1 MKTFKNNKDMSKK
14 DLRTRFAEVKQQIND
29 IYAAAK
35 NENRGLTEDE
45 SANVA
50 ILKREMGEI
59 NADMMIESAERA
71 AARVAGMTGSDS
83 RANEVRSLFAN
94 AVREA
99 IKNGGTDNSIQ
110 LRASALIDKADAQ
123 PLVALTIGDIIGPLE
138 KGMVLDKVGCH
149 IQTGL
154 TDDWA
159 YPVVEAVEATV
170 AGEAVA
176 ISDSDIE
183 IGAVKPAPQRVAVTV
198 PVTRTALAM
207 TDSRLYEIVTS
218 SLQKAIQRTLNNW
231 MFARTAI
238 ATGVNGLF
246 VNPTT
251 TKTFAGAP
259 KYADVCNLVGAVDS
273 TGIVPSASA
282 AFVMNNAMRATLKA
296 TPRVEGGERMIIE
309 NDMIDGVP
317 VFVTE
322 YAPADTIYYGYFS
335 YALVGQFG
343 DSTLIVDPYTLAKK
357 NQVQFTLNSFWDI
370 KPARAQAFGVLEAQ
384 A

>member
-1 MKTFKNNKDMSKK
+1 MSKK
-14 DLRTRFAEVKQQIND
+14 DLRTRFAEVKQQINE
-29 IYAAAK
+29 IYSAAK

-45 SANVA
+45 SAKVA
-50 ILKREMGEI
+50 TLKTEISEI
-59 NADMMIESAERA
+59 NTESMIEAAERA
-71 AARVAGMTGSDS
+71 AARVAGVNGGEN
-83 RANEVRSLFAN
+83 RENEVRSLFAN
-94 AVREA
+94 AVKDA
-99 IKNGGTDNSIQ
+99 VKKGGVDNTIQ

-123 PLVALTIGDIIGPLE
+123 PLVELTIGDIIGPLE
-138 KGMVLDKVGCH
+138 KGLVLDKVGCH

-159 YPVVEAVEATV
+159 YPVVEAVEASV
-170 AGEAVA
+170 AGEAIA

-183 IGAVKPAPQRVAVTV
+183 INSVKPTPTRVAISV

-207 TDSRLYEIVTS
+207 TNDRLYEIVTS

-238 ATGVNGLF
+238 ASGVNGLF
-246 VNPTT
+246 VNPTSVE
-251 TKTFAGAP
+251 KFSGAAS
-259 KYADVCNLVGAVDS
+259 YADVCNLVGAVDS
-273 TGIVPSASA
+273 TGIVPSATA
-282 AFVMNNAMRATLKA
+282 AFVMNNAMRAALKS
-296 TPRVEGGERMIIE
+296 TPRVAGGERMVIE

-317 VFVTE
+317 VYVTE
-322 YAPADTIYYGYFS
+322 YAPAGTIYYGYFS

-370 KPARAQAFGVLEAQ
+370 KAARPQAFGVLEATE
-384 A
+384 

>member
-1 MKTFKNNKDMSKK
+1 MSKNNLK
-14 DLRTRFAEVKQQIND
+14 TRFAEVKQQIMD
-29 IYAAAK
+29 IYSAAK
-35 NENRGLTEDE
+35 AENRGLTDAE
-45 SANVA
+45 SANVE

-59 NADMMIESAERA
+59 NADFMIESAERA
-71 AARVAGMTGSDS
+71 AARVAGATHSES
-83 RANEVRSLFAN
+83 RAAEMRSLFAN
-94 AVREA
+94 SVREA

-154 TDDWA
+154 TEDWA

-170 AGEAVA
+170 AGESVA

-183 IGAVKPAPQRVAVTV
+183 ISAVKPTPQRVAVTV

-207 TDSRLYEIVTS
+207 TDERLYEIVTS

-238 ATGVNGLF
+238 ASGINGLF

-251 TKTFAGAP
+251 VKKFTGAP
-259 KYADVCNLVGAVDS
+259 TYADVCGLVGAVDG
-273 TGIVPSASA
+273 TGIVPSATA
-282 AFVMNNAMRATLKA
+282 AFVMNNAMRATLKS
-296 TPRVEGGERMIIE
+296 TPRVNGGERMIIE

-322 YAPADTIYYGYFS
+322 YASEGTIEYGYFS

-370 KPARAQAFGVLEAQ
+370 KPARAQAFGVLEAN

>member
-1 MKTFKNNKDMSKK
+1 MSKK

-50 ILKREMGEI
+50 NLKREISEI

-71 AARVAGMTGSDS
+71 AARAAGVTGSET

-94 AVREA
+94 AIREA
-99 IKNGGTDNSIQ
+99 VNKGGMDNTIQ
-110 LRASALIDKADAQ
+110 LRAASIIDKADAQ
-123 PLVALTIGDIIGPLE
+123 PLTELTIGDIIGPLE

-159 YPVVEAVEATV
+159 YPVVEALEASV
-170 AGEAVA
+170 AGETVA

-183 IGAVKPAPQRVAVTV
+183 IGAVKPTPNRVAVSV

-207 TDSRLYEIVTS
+207 TNDRLYQIVTS
-218 SLQKAIQRTLNNW
+218 SIQKAIMRTLNKW
-231 MFARTAI
+231 MFQRTAI

-251 TKTFAGAP
+251 IQTFTG
-259 KYADVCNLVGAVDS
+259 KVTYADLCAFVGAVDS

-282 AFVMNNAMRATLKA
+282 AFVMNNAMRAALRA
-296 TPRVEGGERMIIE
+296 TPRGEGGERMIIE

-317 VFVTE
+317 VFVTG
-322 YAPADTIYYGYFS
+322 YGPAYTVYYGYFNC
-335 YALVGQFG
+335 ALVGQFG
-343 DSTLIVDPYTLAKK
+343 ESTLIVDPYSFVKQNK
-357 NQVQFTLNSFWDI
+357 VQFTLNSFWDI
-370 KPARAQAFGVLEAQ
+370 KPARPQAFGVLELSA
-384 A
+384 

>member
-1 MKTFKNNKDMSKK
+1 MKKN

-29 IYAAAK
+29 IFAAAK
-35 NENRGLTEDE
+35 NENRGLTEVE

-50 ILKREMGEI
+50 NLKREISEI
-59 NADMMIESAERA
+59 NADMMFESAERA
-71 AARVAGMTGSDS
+71 AARVEGISANSH
-83 RANEVRSLFAN
+83 ANEVRSLLAN
-94 AVREA
+94 SIREVVS
-99 IKNGGTDNSIQ
+99 KPGTENAIQ
-110 LRASALIDKADAQ
+110 LRAASLIDKSDAQ

-154 TDDWA
+154 TDDWV
-159 YPVVEAVEATV
+159 YPVVEAVEASV

-183 IGAVKPAPQRVAVTV
+183 INQVKPNPTRVAVTV

-207 TDSRLYEIVTS
+207 TDDRLYEVVTS
-218 SLQKAIQRTLNNW
+218 SLQKAIMRTLNNW
-231 MFARTAI
+231 MFSRTAI
-238 ATGVNGLF
+238 ASGVNGLF
-246 VNPTT
+246 VDPTT
-251 TKTFAGAP
+251 VKKFSGVP
-259 KYADVCNLVGAVDS
+259 SFADVCGLVGAVDS
-273 TGIVPSASA
+273 TGIVPSATA
-282 AFVMNNAMRATLKA
+282 AFVMSNAMRATLKA
-296 TPRVEGGERMIIE
+296 TPRVAGGDRMIIE

-322 YAPADTIYYGYFS
+322 YAPANTLYYGYFS

-343 DSTLIVDPYTLAKK
+343 DSTLIVDPYTLVKK

-370 KPARAQAFGVLEAQ
+370 KPARKQAFGVLEATE
-384 A
+384 

>member
-1 MKTFKNNKDMSKK
+1 MIKK
-14 DLRTRFAEVKQQIND
+14 DLRTRFAETKQQIMD
-29 IYAAAK
+29 IYSAAK
-35 NENRGLTEDE
+35 KENRGLTEDE
-45 SANVA
+45 SATVA
-50 ILKREMGEI
+50 NLKREVSEI
-59 NADMMIESAERA
+59 SADMMIESAERA
-71 AARVAGMTGSDS
+71 AARVAGMTGSEAH
-83 RANEVRSLFAN
+83 ANEVRSLFAN

-110 LRASALIDKADAQ
+110 LRASLLIDKADAQ

-170 AGEAVA
+170 AGESVA

-183 IGAVKPAPQRVAVTV
+183 ISAVKPAPQRVAVTV

-231 MFARTAI
+231 MFSRTAI
-238 ATGVNGLF
+238 VSGVNGLF

-251 TKTFAGAP
+251 ITQFTSTP
-259 KYADVCNLVGAVDS
+259 SYADVCGLVGKVDS
-273 TGIVPSASA
+273 TGIVPSATA
-282 AFVMNNAMRATLKA
+282 AFVMNNAMRATLKS
-296 TPRVEGGERMIIE
+296 TPRVAGGERMIIE

-322 YAPADTIYYGYFS
+322 YAPANTIYYGYFS

-370 KPARAQAFGVLEAQ
+370 KAARAQAFGVLEVAG
-384 A
+384 

>member
-1 MKTFKNNKDMSKK
+1 MSKK
-14 DLRTRFAEVKQQIND
+14 DLRTRFAECKQQVNEIF
-29 IYAAAK
+29 AAAK

-45 SANVA
+45 SAKVA
-50 ILKREMGEI
+50 SLRTELNEI
-59 NADMMIESAERA
+59 NTDLMIESAERA
-71 AARVAGMTGSDS
+71 AARVAGMGGSNA
-83 RANEVRSLFAN
+83 RANEVRSLFAEKVKE
-94 AVREA
+94 AV
-99 IKNGGTDNSIQ
+99 KNGGMENAIN
-110 LRASALIDKADAQ
+110 LRASSLIDKTDAQ
-123 PLVALTIGDIIGPLE
+123 PLVELTIGDIIGPLE
-138 KGMVLDKVGCH
+138 KGMIMDKVGCH

-159 YPVVEAVEATV
+159 YPVIEAVEATV
-170 AGEAVA
+170 AGETVA

-183 IGAVKPAPQRVAVTV
+183 ISAVKPTPQRVAVTV

-207 TDSRLYEIVTS
+207 TNDRLYEIVTT

-231 MFARTAI
+231 MFSRTAI
-238 ATGVNGLF
+238 ASGVNGLF

-251 TKTFAGAP
+251 VKTFTTAP
-259 KYADVCNLVGAVDS
+259 TYADVCGLVGDVDS
-273 TGIVPSASA
+273 TGIVPSATA
-282 AFVMNNAMRATLKA
+282 AFVMNNAMRAALKS
-296 TPRVEGGERMIIE
+296 TPRVSGGDRMIIE

-322 YAPADTIYYGYFS
+322 YASAGTIEYGYFS

-370 KPARAQAFGVLEAQ
+370 KPARTQAFGVLEKKA
-384 A
+384 

>member
-1 MKTFKNNKDMSKK
+1 MTKK

-29 IYAAAK
+29 IYAAASK
-35 NENRGLTEDE
+35 ENRGLTELE
-45 SANVA
+45 SADVA
-50 ILKREMGEI
+50 NLKREVSEI
-59 NADMMIESAERA
+59 NADMLIESAERA
-71 AARVAGMTGSDS
+71 AARVAGVAGAEA
-83 RANEVRSLFAN
+83 RANEVRSAFAT
-94 AVREA
+94 AIREA
-99 IKNGGTDNSIQ
+99 VNKGGMDNTIQ

-170 AGEAVA
+170 AGETVA

-183 IGAVKPAPQRVAVTV
+183 ISAVKPTPTRVAVTV
-198 PVTRTALAM
+198 PITRTALAM
-207 TDSRLYEIVTS
+207 TDERLYEVVTS
-218 SLQKAIQRTLNNW
+218 SLQKAIQRTLNDW

-251 TKTFAGAP
+251 VKTFTGAP
-259 KYADVCNLVGAVDS
+259 TYAGVCGLVGAVDS

-282 AFVMNNAMRATLKA
+282 AFVMNNTMRATLKS
-296 TPRVEGGERMIIE
+296 TPRVSGGERMIIE

-322 YAPADTIYYGYFS
+322 YAPANTIYYGYFS

-370 KPARAQAFGVLEAQ
+370 KPARSQAFGVLENKG
-384 A
+384 

>member
-1 MKTFKNNKDMSKK
+1 MNKN
-14 DLRTRFAEVKQQIND
+14 DLRTRFAEVKKQLNE
-29 IYAAAK
+29 IYEAAK
-35 NENRGLTEDE
+35 AENRGLSEKE
-45 SANVA
+45 SADVA
-50 ILKREMGEI
+50 TLRATMSEI
-59 NADMMIESAERA
+59 NTDLMIESAERA
-71 AARVAGMTGSDS
+71 VARVAGATGLEG

-99 IKNGGTDNSIQ
+99 INKGGVENTIQ
-110 LRASALIDKADAQ
+110 LRATSLIDKADAQ
-123 PLVALTIGDIIGPLE
+123 PLVELTIGDIIGPLE

-170 AGEAVA
+170 AGESIA

-183 IGAVKPAPQRVAVTV
+183 ISAVKPTPTRVAISV

-207 TDSRLYEIVTS
+207 TNERLYEIVTS
-218 SLQKAIQRTLNNW
+218 SLQKAIRRTLNNW
-231 MFARTAI
+231 MFSRTAI
-238 ATGVNGLF
+238 ASGVNGLF
-246 VNPTT
+246 VSPKSVKKFTTAAPT
-251 TKTFAGAP
+251 F
-259 KYADVCNLVGAVDS
+259 ADVCGLVGAVDS
-273 TGIVPSASA
+273 TGIVPSATA
-282 AFVMNNAMRATLKA
+282 AFVMSNAMRAALRS
-296 TPRVEGGERMIIE
+296 TPRSTGGDRMIIE

-322 YAPADTIYYGYFS
+322 YAPANAIYYGYFS

-370 KPARAQAFGVLEAQ
+370 KAARAQAFGVLEKNS
-384 A
+384 

>member
-1 MKTFKNNKDMSKK
+1 MSKK

-29 IYAAAK
+29 IYSAAK
-35 NENRGLTEDE
+35 NENRGLTEVE
-45 SANVA
+45 SAEVA
-50 ILKREMGEI
+50 NLKREVSEI

-71 AARVAGMTGSDS
+71 AARVAGVTGSES

-94 AVREA
+94 SVRDA
-99 IKNGGTDNSIQ
+99 IKNGGADNSIQ

-138 KGMVLDKVGCH
+138 KGMIMDKVGCH

-154 TDDWA
+154 TEDWA
-159 YPVVEAVEATV
+159 YPVVEAVEATI

-176 ISDSDIE
+176 ISDDDID
-183 IGAVKPAPQRVAVTV
+183 ISAVKPAPQRVAVTV

-207 TDSRLYEIVTS
+207 TDNKLYEIVTS
-218 SLQKAIQRTLNNW
+218 SLQKAIQRTLNKW
-231 MFARTAI
+231 MFSRTALS
-238 ATGVNGLF
+238 GVNGLF
-246 VNPTT
+246 VNPST
-251 TKTFAGAP
+251 TKTFTGAP
-259 KYADVCNLVGAVDS
+259 SYADICGFVGAVDS
-273 TGIVPSASA
+273 TGIVPSATA

-296 TPRVEGGERMIIE
+296 TPRVAGGDRMVIE

-322 YAPADTIYYGYFS
+322 YAPADTVYYGYFS

-370 KPARAQAFGVLEAQ
+370 KPARTQAFGVLEAQ

>member
-1 MKTFKNNKDMSKK
+1 MTKK

-29 IYAAAK
+29 IYSAAK
-35 NENRGLTEDE
+35 NENRGLTEIE
-45 SANVA
+45 SAEVA
-50 ILKREMGEI
+50 NLKREVGEI
-59 NADMMIESAERA
+59 NADLMIESAERS
-71 AARVAGMTGSDS
+71 AARVAGVTGSEA
-83 RANEVRSLFAN
+83 RANEVRSHFAS
-94 AVREA
+94 AIREA
-99 IKNGGTDNSIQ
+99 INKGGVENTIQ

-159 YPVVEAVEATV
+159 YPVVEAVEASV

-183 IGAVKPAPQRVAVTV
+183 ISAVKPTPTRVAVSV

-207 TDSRLYEIVTS
+207 TDDRLYEIVTS
-218 SLQKAIQRTLNNW
+218 SLHKAIQRTLNNW

-238 ATGVNGLF
+238 ASGVNGLF
-246 VNPTT
+246 VNPATA
-251 TKTFAGAP
+251 KTAAAVT
-259 KYADVCNLVGAVDS
+259 YAEVCNLVGAVDG

-282 AFVMNNAMRATLKA
+282 AFVMSNAMRATLKA
-296 TPRVEGGERMIIE
+296 TPRVAGGERMIIE

-322 YAPADTIYYGYFS
+322 YAPADTLYYGYFN

-343 DSTLIVDPYTLAKK
+343 DSTLIVDPYTLVKK

-370 KPARAQAFGVLEAQ
+370 KPARTQAFGVLEINK
-384 A
+384 

>member
-1 MKTFKNNKDMSKK
+1 MSKK
-14 DLRTRFAEVKQQIND
+14 DLRTRFAECKQQLNEVF
-29 IYAAAK
+29 AAAK

-45 SANVA
+45 SAKVA
-50 ILKREMGEI
+50 SLRTELNEI
-59 NADMMIESAERA
+59 NTDLMIESAERA
-71 AARVAGMTGSDS
+71 AARVAGMTASNE
-83 RANEVRSLFAN
+83 RTNEVRSLFAN
-94 AVREA
+94 KVREA
-99 IKNGGTDNSIQ
+99 IANGGMENSIN
-110 LRASALIDKADAQ
+110 LRASALINMADAQ
-123 PLVALTIGDIIGPLE
+123 PLVELTIGDIIGPLE
-138 KGMVLDKVGCH
+138 KGMIMDKVGCH

-170 AGEAVA
+170 AGESVA

-183 IGAVKPAPQRVAVTV
+183 ISAVKPNPQRVAVTV

-207 TDSRLYEIVTS
+207 TNDRLYEIVTT

-231 MFARTAI
+231 MFSRTAI
-238 ATGVNGLF
+238 ASGVNGLF

-251 TKTFAGAP
+251 IKKFETAP
-259 KYADVCNLVGAVDS
+259 TYGDVCGLVGDVDS
-273 TGIVPSASA
+273 TGIVPSATA
-282 AFVMNNAMRATLKA
+282 AFVMNNAMRAALKS
-296 TPRVEGGERMIIE
+296 TPRVAGGERMIIE

-322 YAPADTIYYGYFS
+322 YASADTIEYGYFS

-370 KPARAQAFGVLEAQ
+370 KPARAQAFGVLEKNA
-384 A
+384 

>member
-1 MKTFKNNKDMSKK
+1 MSKNNLK
-14 DLRTRFAEVKQQIND
+14 TRFAEVKQQVLD
-29 IYAAAK
+29 IYKAAK
-35 NENRGLTEDE
+35 SENRGLTEDE
-45 SANVA
+45 SAKVE

-59 NADMMIESAERA
+59 NADMMIEASERA
-71 AARVAGMTGSDS
+71 AARVAGVTGSEA
-83 RANEVRSLFAN
+83 RANEMRSLFASS
-94 AVREA
+94 VREA

-110 LRASALIDKADAQ
+110 LRAASLIDKADAQ

-138 KGMVLDKVGCH
+138 KGLVLDKVGCH

-154 TDDWA
+154 TEDWA

-183 IGAVKPAPQRVAVTV
+183 ISAVKPTPQRIAVTV

-207 TDSRLYEIVTS
+207 TDERLYEIVTS

-238 ATGVNGLF
+238 VSGVNGLF
-246 VNPTT
+246 VNPTSVKKFT
-251 TKTFAGAP
+251 TAAP
-259 KYADVCNLVGAVDS
+259 TYADVCGLVGAVDG
-273 TGIVPSASA
+273 TGIVPSATA
-282 AFVMNNAMRATLKA
+282 AFVMSNAMRAALKS
-296 TPRVEGGERMIIE
+296 TPRSNGGDRMVIE

-322 YAPADTIYYGYFS
+322 YAPANTIYYGYFS

-370 KPARAQAFGVLEAQ
+370 KAARAQAFGVLEKNS
-384 A
+384 

>member
-1 MKTFKNNKDMSKK
+1 MSKK
-14 DLRTRFAEVKQQIND
+14 DLRTRFAECKQQVND
-29 IYAAAK
+29 IFAAAK

-45 SANVA
+45 SAKVA
-50 ILKREMGEI
+50 SLRTELTEI
-59 NADMMIESAERA
+59 NTDLMIESAERA
-71 AARVAGMTGSDS
+71 AARVAGMSGSNE
-83 RANEVRSLFAN
+83 RASEVRSLFAN
-94 AVREA
+94 KVREA
-99 IKNGGTDNSIQ
+99 IANGGMENSIN

-123 PLVALTIGDIIGPLE
+123 PLVELTIGDIIGPLE
-138 KGMVLDKVGCH
+138 KGMVMDKVGCH

-183 IGAVKPAPQRVAVTV
+183 INAVKPAPTRVAVTV

-207 TDSRLYEIVTS
+207 TNDRLYEIVTT

-231 MFARTAI
+231 MFSRTAI

-251 TKTFAGAP
+251 VKTFASAAP
-259 KYADVCNLVGAVDS
+259 SYADICGLVGDVDS
-273 TGIVPSASA
+273 TGIVPSATA
-282 AFVMNNAMRATLKA
+282 AFVMNNAMRAALKS
-296 TPRVEGGERMIIE
+296 TPRVAGGERMIIE

-322 YAPADTIYYGYFS
+322 YASANTIEYGYFS

-370 KPARAQAFGVLEAQ
+370 KPARAQAFGVLEKGA
-384 A
+384 

>member
-1 MKTFKNNKDMSKK
+1 MSKK

-29 IYAAAK
+29 IYSAAK
-35 NENRGLTEDE
+35 NENRGLTEVE
-45 SANVA
+45 SAEVA
-50 ILKREMGEI
+50 NLKREVGEI

-71 AARVAGMTGSDS
+71 AARVAGVTGSES

-94 AVREA
+94 SVRDA
-99 IKNGGTDNSIQ
+99 IKNGGADNSIQ

-138 KGMVLDKVGCH
+138 KGMIMDKVGCH

-154 TDDWA
+154 TEDWA
-159 YPVVEAVEATV
+159 YPVVEAVEATI

-176 ISDSDIE
+176 ISDDDID
-183 IGAVKPAPQRVAVTV
+183 ISAVKPAPQRVAVTV

-207 TDSRLYEIVTS
+207 TDGKLYEIVTS
-218 SLQKAIQRTLNNW
+218 SLQKAIQRTLNKW
-231 MFARTAI
+231 MFSRTALS
-238 ATGVNGLF
+238 GVNGLF
-246 VNPTT
+246 VNPST
-251 TKTFAGAP
+251 TKTFTGTP
-259 KYADVCNLVGAVDS
+259 SYADICGFVGAVDS
-273 TGIVPSASA
+273 TGIVPSATA

-296 TPRVEGGERMIIE
+296 TPRVAGGDRMVIE

-322 YAPADTIYYGYFS
+322 YAPADTVYYGYFS

-370 KPARAQAFGVLEAQ
+370 KPARTQAFGVLEAQ

>member
-1 MKTFKNNKDMSKK
+1 MSKK
-14 DLRTRFAEVKQQIND
+14 DLRTRFAEVKQQINE
-29 IYAAAK
+29 IYSAAK

-45 SANVA
+45 SANLA
-50 ILKREMGEI
+50 NLKREVSEI

-71 AARVAGMTGSDS
+71 AARVAGMTGSES
-83 RANEVRSLFAN
+83 RANKVSSLFAN
-94 AVREA
+94 AVRDA

-110 LRASALIDKADAQ
+110 LRASALVDKADAQ
-123 PLVALTIGDIIGPLE
+123 PLVQLTIGDIIDPLE

-154 TDDWA
+154 SDDWA

-170 AGEAVA
+170 AGETVQ
-176 ISDSDIE
+176 ISDSDVE
-183 IGAVKPAPQRVAVTV
+183 ISAVKPTPQRVAVTV

-207 TDSRLYEIVTS
+207 TNERLYKIVTS
-218 SLQKAIQRTLNNW
+218 SLQKAIQRTLNDW
-231 MFARTAI
+231 MFKRTAI
-238 ATGVNGLF
+238 ASGVNGLF
-246 VNPTT
+246 VAPSTV
-251 TKTFAGAP
+251 KTYKSAVT
-259 KYADVCNLVGAVDS
+259 YADVCQLVGGVDG

-282 AFVMNNAMRATLKA
+282 AFVMSNAMRATLKA
-296 TPRVEGGERMIIE
+296 TPRATGGDRMIIE

-317 VFVTE
+317 IFVTE
-322 YAPADTIYYGYFS
+322 YAPANAIYYGYFS

-370 KPARAQAFGVLEAQ
+370 KPARPQAFGVLEAT

>member
-1 MKTFKNNKDMSKK
+1 MSKK
-14 DLRTRFAEVKQQIND
+14 DLRTRFAECKQQVNEIF
-29 IYAAAK
+29 AAAK

-45 SANVA
+45 SAKVA
-50 ILKREMGEI
+50 SLRTELNEI
-59 NADMMIESAERA
+59 NTDLMIESAERA
-71 AARVAGMTGSDS
+71 AARVAGMGGSNE
-83 RANEVRSLFAN
+83 RANEVRSIFAEKVKE
-94 AVREA
+94 AV
-99 IKNGGTDNSIQ
+99 KNGGMENAIN
-110 LRASALIDKADAQ
+110 LRASSLIDKADAQ
-123 PLVALTIGDIIGPLE
+123 PLVELTIGDIIGPLE
-138 KGMVLDKVGCH
+138 KGMIMDKVGCH

-170 AGEAVA
+170 AGETVA

-183 IGAVKPAPQRVAVTV
+183 ISAVKPTPQRVAVTV

-207 TDSRLYEIVTS
+207 TNDRLYEIVTT

-231 MFARTAI
+231 MFSRTAI
-238 ATGVNGLF
+238 ASGVNGLF

-251 TKTFAGAP
+251 VKTYTTAP
-259 KYADVCNLVGAVDS
+259 TYADVCGLVGDVDS
-273 TGIVPSASA
+273 TGIVPSATA
-282 AFVMNNAMRATLKA
+282 AFVMNNAMRATLKS
-296 TPRVEGGERMIIE
+296 TPRVAGGERMIIE

-322 YAPADTIYYGYFS
+322 YASANTIEYGYFS

-370 KPARAQAFGVLEAQ
+370 KPARTQAFGVLDKKA
-384 A
+384 